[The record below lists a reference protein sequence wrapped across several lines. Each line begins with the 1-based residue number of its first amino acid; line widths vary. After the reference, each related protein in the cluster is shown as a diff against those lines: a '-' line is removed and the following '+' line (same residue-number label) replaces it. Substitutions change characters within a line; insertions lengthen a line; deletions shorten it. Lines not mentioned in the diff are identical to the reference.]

1 MSRMQHLPPETWRWD
16 AADLARAIRLGTLS
30 AREATEAAMARLAA
44 VNPAINA
51 VVDPLPELALE
62 AADAAD
68 AARAR
73 GATLGPLHGV
83 PITVKVNADM
93 AGRATTNGVVA
104 FRDAVAPADSAVVGN
119 LRRAGAVIIGRTNT
133 PAFSWRWFTD
143 NDLHGKTL
151 NPWSAGH
158 TPGGSSGGAAAAVAA
173 GIGAIAHGNDIGG
186 SVRYPAY
193 ACGVAGLRP
202 TFGRIPGFNPGAKA
216 ERPLSAQILSTQGP
230 LARRVGDLRLALAAM
245 AAPDWRDPWQAPV
258 PLEGPALLGPI
269 RVALCA
275 DPMGTGVHP
284 AVAAA
289 VAAAGA
295 ALARAGYAVEEAA
308 PPRFAAVAEDWN
320 AFIHAEATVFMRE
333 GFETLADAKAR
344 AIFGEMAET
353 PMPTLPEW
361 MRLLAGRA
369 THQRAWAAWM
379 QEVPLLVIPVSAE
392 PPFAQGLDETDFARV
407 LRAQG
412 PLFPTVHLGLPS
424 VAVPTGL
431 ADGLPMGVQVVA
443 PRWREDLALAAA
455 EAIEA
460 ACPMPT
466 PIDPRG

>member
-1 MSRMQHLPPETWRWD
+1 
-16 AADLARAIRLGTLS
+16 
-30 AREATEAAMARLAA
+30 
-44 VNPAINA
+44 
-51 VVDPLPELALE
+51 
-62 AADAAD
+62 
-68 AARAR
+68 
-73 GATLGPLHGV
+73 
-83 PITVKVNADM
+83 M

-104 FRDAVAPADSAVVGN
+104 FQDAIAPEDSAVVGN
-119 LRRAGAVIIGRTNT
+119 LRRAGAIIIGRTNT

-143 NDLHGKTL
+143 NDLHGQTL

-202 TFGRIPGFNPGAKA
+202 SLGRIPAFNPGAKA
-216 ERPLSAQILSTQGP
+216 ERSLSAQILSTQGP

-258 PLEGPALLGPI
+258 PLEGPPLPGPI

-308 PPRFAAVAEDWN
+308 PPGFAAVAADWD

-333 GFETLADAKAR
+333 GFQTLADAKAR
-344 AIFGEMAET
+344 AIFAEMAGT
-353 PMPTLPEW
+353 AVARPARMDAAAGGQGDAPARLGGLDADHAAAADPGLGRAALPAGPRRD
-361 MRLLAGRA
+361 RLRPGVQGAGAAVPDGASGAAERLGADRGGGWPADGRAGGGAALAG
-369 THQRAWAAWM
+369 
-379 QEVPLLVIPVSAE
+379 
-392 PPFAQGLDETDFARV
+392 
-407 LRAQG
+407 G
-412 PLFPTVHLGLPS
+412 PGAGGGGGDRGRLPDADADRPAPGS
-424 VAVPTGL
+424 VTEPTGGRRMRYGGMRSEVN
-431 ADGLPMGVQVVA
+431 AA
-443 PRWREDLALAAA
+443 P
-455 EAIEA
+455 
-460 ACPMPT
+460 P
-466 PIDPRG
+466 

>member
-1 MSRMQHLPPETWRWD
+1 MQHLPSETWRWD
-16 AADLARAIRLGTLS
+16 AADIARAIRLGSLS
-30 AREATEAAMARLAA
+30 AREATEAALARLAA

-51 VVDPLPELALE
+51 VVDPLPEQALA
-62 AADAAD
+62 AAGAAD

-73 GATLGPLHGV
+73 GESLGALHGV

-104 FRDAVAPADSAVVGN
+104 FRDAIAPADSAVVGN
-119 LRRAGAVIIGRTNT
+119 LRKAGAVVIGRTNT

-143 NDLHGKTL
+143 NDLHGRTL

-202 TFGRIPGFNPGAKA
+202 SLGRVPAFNPGAKT
-216 ERPLSAQILSTQGP
+216 ERPLSAQLLSTQGP

-258 PLEGPALLGPI
+258 PLEGPAWPGPI

-275 DPMGTGVHP
+275 DPMGSGVHP

-295 ALARAGYAVEEAA
+295 ALARAGYAVEDAA
-308 PPRFAAVAEDWN
+308 PPGFAAVAGDWN
-320 AFIHAEATVFMRE
+320 AFIHAEAAVFMKE
-333 GFETLADAKAR
+333 GFETLADARAR
-344 AIFGEMAET
+344 AIFGAMAET
-353 PMPTLPEW
+353 PVPTLPEW
-361 MRLLAGRA
+361 MRLLAAKA
-369 THQRAWAAWM
+369 THQRAWAGWM
-379 QEVPLLVIPVSAE
+379 QAIPLLVIPVSAE
-392 PPFAQGLDETDFARV
+392 PPFEQGLDESDFARV
-407 LRAQG
+407 FKAQG

-431 ADGLPMGVQVVA
+431 IDGLPMGVQVVA

-466 PIDPRG
+466 PVEPR

>member
-1 MSRMQHLPPETWRWD
+1 MQHLPADTWRWD
-16 AADLARAIRLGTLS
+16 AVDIARAIRLGALS
-30 AREATEAAMARLAA
+30 AREATEAALARCAA

-51 VVDPLPELALE
+51 VVDPLPDLALE

-68 AARAR
+68 AVRAR
-73 GATLGPLHGV
+73 GHSLGPLHGV
-83 PITVKVNADM
+83 PTTVKVNADM

-104 FRDAVAPADSAVVGN
+104 FRDAIAPADSAVVGN
-119 LRRAGAVIIGRTNT
+119 LKRAGAVVIGRTNT

-151 NPWSAGH
+151 NPWHAGH
-158 TPGGSSGGAAAAVAA
+158 TPGGSSGGAASAVAA

-193 ACGVAGLRP
+193 ACGVAGMRP
-202 TFGRIPGFNPGAKA
+202 SFGRIPAFNPGAKM
-216 ERPLSAQILSTQGP
+216 ERSLSAQLLSTQGP
-230 LARRVGDLRLALAAM
+230 LARRVRDLRLALAAM

-258 PLEGPALLGPI
+258 ALEGPALPGPL

-275 DPMGTGVHP
+275 DSMGTGVHP

-289 VAAAGA
+289 VQAAGA

-308 PPRFAAVAEDWN
+308 PPGFAAIAADWD

-333 GFETLADAKAR
+333 GFRTLADAKAR
-344 AIFGEMAET
+344 AIFDEMAER
-353 PMPTLPEW
+353 PLPTLPEW
-361 MRLLAGRA
+361 MTLLAGRT

-379 QEVPLLVIPVSAE
+379 QDVPLLVIPVSAE
-392 PPFAQGLDETDFARV
+392 PPFPQGLDEADFARV
-407 LRAQG
+407 FKAQG

-424 VAVPTGL
+424 VSVPTGVV
-431 ADGLPMGVQVVA
+431 DGVPMGVQVVA
-443 PRWREDLALAAA
+443 GRWREDLALAAA